1 MRKREM
7 RGKVVVFGGT
17 SEGRRLAEAFWGSG
31 LLLHICVA
39 TEYGAGLLPHGG
51 NVHIHTGRM
60 GAEEMERFLGEEAFD
75 LCLDATHPHAVQVT
89 RNVRAACSHLG
100 LRCIRIQ
107 RDGMEAENGMQDEEG
122 TDGWTVY
129 VHTLE
134 EAVEFLEK
142 KAGRIL
148 ITTGSKE
155 LEPYT
160 RLKDYRE
167 RCAVRV
173 LPTREAIDK
182 CLSLGFEGRNLIA
195 MQGPFDEEMNL
206 CLLKQM
212 HAAWMVTKESGREG
226 GFPQKVRAA
235 ARAGACL
242 VVIGRPEEAQ
252 GRAHSL
258 EEIRPKEARP
268 KEARLEETHPAETHP
283 EETCIETMRLAEA
296 IAWVRRAFFGEEKK
310 RVWLIGMGPGAEMAL
325 TQEAREALLGCDVI
339 IGAKRLTDVCRRIAA
354 RPVFNAYLPQE
365 IGDYIDGQETFRR
378 FAVVYSGDIGFCSG
392 ANGLNGRL
400 KEVQVERVCGIAS
413 PIWFLDKL
421 GIGWEDVKLESCHGR
436 PLNLLPL
443 LLFHRRVCVLLGGRE
458 DVSAF
463 SRQLLECGREDVRIT
478 VGERLSYPEERIST
492 GSPGQFAERQFDPL
506 SIALFENPN
515 PQERRMAGIA
525 DDAFLRGSRIP
536 MTKREI
542 RVLALSALQL
552 SEESVVYDIGAGSGS
567 VTVEAALW
575 CVKGRVY
582 AIERKA
588 EAEELIRENCRRFGA
603 CNVIHVSGTAPE
615 ALRELEPPTHVF
627 IGGSGG
633 RLLEIIHE
641 VRKKNRLA
649 RFVLTAASLETMAV
663 LPEVWKAYPEYED
676 MEVVCV
682 NAARG
687 KKLGSYHMM
696 EAANPVSIVSFG
708 GNQ

>member
-7 RGKVVVFGGT
+7 CGKVVVFGGT

-31 LLLHICVA
+31 LSLHICVA

-122 TDGWTVY
+122 TDGWMVY

-226 GFPQKVRAA
+226 E
-235 ARAGACL
+235 
-242 VVIGRPEEAQ
+242 I
-252 GRAHSL
+252 GRAH
-258 EEIRPKEARP
+258 
-268 KEARLEETHPAETHP
+268 
-283 EETCIETMRLAEA
+283 
-296 IAWVRRAFFGEEKK
+296 V
-310 RVWLIGMGPGAEMAL
+310 
-325 TQEAREALLGCDVI
+325 
-339 IGAKRLTDVCRRIAA
+339 
-354 RPVFNAYLPQE
+354 
-365 IGDYIDGQETFRR
+365 
-378 FAVVYSGDIGFCSG
+378 
-392 ANGLNGRL
+392 
-400 KEVQVERVCGIAS
+400 
-413 PIWFLDKL
+413 
-421 GIGWEDVKLESCHGR
+421 
-436 PLNLLPL
+436 
-443 LLFHRRVCVLLGGRE
+443 
-458 DVSAF
+458 
-463 SRQLLECGREDVRIT
+463 
-478 VGERLSYPEERIST
+478 
-492 GSPGQFAERQFDPL
+492 
-506 SIALFENPN
+506 
-515 PQERRMAGIA
+515 
-525 DDAFLRGSRIP
+525 
-536 MTKREI
+536 
-542 RVLALSALQL
+542 
-552 SEESVVYDIGAGSGS
+552 
-567 VTVEAALW
+567 
-575 CVKGRVY
+575 
-582 AIERKA
+582 
-588 EAEELIRENCRRFGA
+588 
-603 CNVIHVSGTAPE
+603 
-615 ALRELEPPTHVF
+615 
-627 IGGSGG
+627 
-633 RLLEIIHE
+633 
-641 VRKKNRLA
+641 
-649 RFVLTAASLETMAV
+649 
-663 LPEVWKAYPEYED
+663 
-676 MEVVCV
+676 
-682 NAARG
+682 
-687 KKLGSYHMM
+687 
-696 EAANPVSIVSFG
+696 
-708 GNQ
+708 